1 MQISLTIVWLILA
14 IVLAIVEL
22 ATLGLV
28 TIWFAIGAVVACIA
42 SYFGADMVAQL
53 VLFVVVSGVIL
64 LVVRPMAEKHV
75 NKMVKKTNI
84 DALTGRKLIVKDEI
98 DNLRGTGKVD
108 IDGSTWLAS
117 SDIDAVT
124 IGKGEEVEVIKVV
137 GARVIVKRVV
147 D

>member
-28 TIWFAIGAVVACIA
+28 TIWFAIGAVVACLA

-84 DALTGRKLIVKDEI
+84 DALTGRKLVVKDEI

>member
-28 TIWFAIGAVVACIA
+28 TIWFAIGAVVACFA